1 MAPLRSLGNPDI
13 SPFDDVFCATGARGP
28 GPTIDKW
35 KGGRGVMFG
44 GTGSPTPN
52 GSNIIQY
59 ITIASAG
66 NATDF
71 GDLSYSNQWA
81 GTGSSNGS
89 RGVCMGGRV
98 DDSARSNAVDY
109 ITFAS
114 TGNGTDWG
122 NLYDGAWLGN
132 YGTIG
137 NGTRGVMVG
146 NYSPA
151 TDTIQYITID
161 TTGDAGDMGNL
172 IGNKTDSYGCSG
184 NNDRG
189 ISAGGSP
196 GGGVIE
202 YFSISTTNNG
212 VDFGD
217 LSDSAY
223 GGAGCDNGIRG
234 WFVGAR
240 GSNKDRMEY
249 ITTGTLGNATDAG
262 NLTQSFQY
270 MSGMADQDTGRGI
283 CASNY
288 DSPYET
294 INYWTIMSTSNATDF
309 GDLIGTSNQYSTAG
323 CSGT

>member
-1 MAPLRSLGNPDI
+1 MPVRSTVKSESYFDFFATSGNEAEAKDYDPPLG
-13 SPFDDVFCATGARGP
+13 
-28 GPTIDKW
+28 KW

-44 GTGSPTPN
+44 GFGSSPLGD

-71 GDLSYSNQWA
+71 GDLSYNQQWA

-89 RGVCMGGRV
+89 RGVCMGGSV
-98 DDSARSNAVDY
+98 GGTGRSDAVDY

-114 TGNGTDWG
+114 TGNGT
-122 NLYDGAWLGN
+122 
-132 YGTIG
+132 
-137 NGTRGVMVG
+137 RGFMVG
-146 NYSPA
+146 NYSPS
-151 TDTIQYITID
+151 TDTIQYITIA
-161 TTGDAGDMGNL
+161 TTGDAGDLGNL
-172 IGNKTDSYGCSG
+172 LGNKTDSAGCSG

-217 LSDSAY
+217 LSDSAW
-223 GGAGCDNGIRG
+223 GSAGCDNGTRG
-234 WFVGAR
+234 WFCGNR
-240 GSNKDRMEY
+240 SSNKDRMEY
-249 ITTGTLGNATDAG
+249 ITIDTLGNSTDAG

-270 MSGMADQDTGRGI
+270 CSGMADQDTGRGI
-283 CASNY
+283 VASNY
-288 DSPYET
+288 DSPYDT
-294 INYWTIMSTSNATDF
+294 INYWTITSTSNAADF
-309 GDLIGTSNQYSTAG
+309 GNLIGTSNAYSTAG